1 MMAVDEMET
10 QTLPPSLADLAP
22 LETLYDVSR
31 GSDLPLP
38 ATLAA
43 LYGHLCF
50 PAPAHRSHIIS
61 NFVTTLDGVVS
72 LNIPGHAGGGEIS
85 GFDRHDRMV
94 MGLLRAVSDAVIV
107 GTGTVRSVPHHL
119 WTAGF
124 ICPPLTGAYQEL
136 RVALGKQEPPLT
148 VVVSARGELDLGLR
162 SFASCEVPVLIITT
176 AQGAQRLREQGLPQ
190 SVNLTEAEGTQSL
203 RAGWIVE
210 VVGRLS
216 QGTLLLVEEGPHL
229 LGEFLAERCLDE
241 QFLTLAPQIAGRDSS
256 SERPGLVAGKVFAP
270 HQPLWS
276 TLTGVKRSQS
286 HLFLRYSFA
295 RPVRYRYRK
304 AISCAT

>member
-43 LYGHLCF
+43 RYGPLRF

-107 GTGTVRSVPHHL
+107 GAGTVRSVPDHL

-124 ICPPLTGAYQEL
+124 IYPPLTGAYQEL
-136 RVALGKQEPPLT
+136 RAALGKQKPPLT

-162 SFASCEVPVLIITT
+162 VFASGEVPVLIITT

-190 SVNLTEAEGTQSL
+190 SAHLAEAQGTEPL
-203 RAGWIVE
+203 RARWIVE
-210 VVGRLS
+210 TVYRAT
-216 QGTLLLVEEGPHL
+216 QGILLVEGGPHL
-229 LGEFLAERCLDE
+229 LGDFLAERCLDE
-241 QFLTLAPQIAGRDSS
+241 QFLTLAPQIAGRDAS
-256 SERPGLVAGKVFAP
+256 SERPGLVAGKLFAP
-270 HQPLWS
+270 QQPLWG
-276 TLTGVKRSQS
+276 TLTAVKRSQS
-286 HLFLRYSFA
+286 HLFLRYTFA
-295 RPVRYRYRK
+295 RADR
-304 AISCAT
+304 